1 MIGESLNLDFL
12 RKSEHPLAADIVN
25 EFTLGIQSRSEWQS
39 RINEVTQFLYA
50 TSTSETSNRENEHNH
65 STHKPKLT
73 QIYDTLKANYES
85 ALLGRSRWFQFIGDN
100 QEDLQNER
108 RLTVESYL
116 RTKHSQ
122 SNFEPEIKN
131 CLDDWVRTGNCFA
144 EVFYDVEQHTNP
156 LSGAIQ
162 GGYKGPRVRRIS
174 PDDVVMNPLANDSVH
189 ATKIVRSRH
198 TLAGLTRQVEDNP
211 SMGYKKEIL
220 DKVVDLR
227 HHLRNVSAEDIHK
240 DLQLKF
246 DGFGTMANYLK
257 SGFVEV
263 LDFYGDIYDL
273 EENKLLKNHV
283 ITVVD
288 RTWVIRNE
296 PLNTYSGRPYIYHA
310 GWRKRPDN
318 LWAMGPLDNLVGL
331 QYMVNH
337 LTNARADAFD
347 QMLLPDLVVK
357 GDVEKIFKED
367 GSIEYRVP
375 EAGDVRN
382 LAPDTTVLQADLQ
395 IANIEQ
401 AMEEFAGVPKS
412 AMGIKP
418 PGEQTKFQ
426 VQTLKTA
433 GDSLFQQKL
442 EGFER
447 DFVEPILD
455 AELEVSISGLN
466 VSDTISVLD
475 DETGVRLIQDITPE
489 DIHVSGNMTA
499 VGARHFARQS
509 KLVQELS
516 QFQTVLAQDPEV
528 RNHFPS
534 SKIGKLY
541 EQLLQFDEFDLYQ
554 ENGRIAE
561 RAEAVQ
567 LQQIAQQQVE
577 GNMSVPADDLIEGD
591 LSG

>member
-561 RAEAVQ
+561 RADAAQ